1 MCLTGLLPYAA
12 TSQALEECHG
22 LSIAIDNMGRGQ
34 DFLVHQGLD
43 LITIVCRVKK
53 TGTPQNTTSSR
64 PHLWTPPRP

>member
-1 MCLTGLLPYAA
+1 M
-12 TSQALEECHG
+12 LEECHG

-53 TGTPQNTTSSR
+53 TGTPQTAMRT
-64 PHLWTPPRP
+64 HLWTRACP